1 MILFSR
7 RNLHYTDYKWSIYA
21 TNDPHVN
28 GKPDETLFNKEEGNE
43 VVYLINKL
51 MILWDYRFSNT
62 GNKME
67 KLIHDKMPG
76 DIHQQGEALTWIKD
90 NLKF

>member
-7 RNLHYTDYKWSIYA
+7 RNLFYNDYTWTA
-21 TNDPHVN
+21 NAPNDPRTS
-28 GKPDETLFNKEEGNE
+28 GKPDETLFNRTEGNE

-51 MILWDYRFSNT
+51 MMLWDYRFSNT

-67 KLIHDKMPG
+67 KLIHDKMPA
-76 DIHQQGEALTWIKD
+76 DITTQAGVQRWIKE
-90 NLKF
+90 NIKF

>member
-7 RNLHYTDYKWSIYA
+7 RNLHYSDYKWSSYPV
-21 TNDPHVN
+21 NDPHVN
-28 GKPDETLFNKEEGNE
+28 GKPDETPFNKEEGNE
-43 VVYLINKL
+43 VIYLINKL

-67 KLIHDKMPG
+67 KLIHDKLPTN
-76 DIHQQGEALTWIKD
+76 ISSQNEVLLWIKE

>member
-7 RNLHYTDYKWSIYA
+7 KNLHYSDYRWTSYIQ
-21 TNDPHVN
+21 NDPRVT
-28 GKPDETLFNKEEGNE
+28 GRPDDTPFSREEGNE
-43 VVYLINKL
+43 VVYLINRL
-51 MILWDYRFSNT
+51 MALWDYRFSNT

-67 KLIHDKMPG
+67 KLIHDKMPPG
-76 DIHQQGEALTWIKD
+76 LTKQEEVQQWLKE

>member
-1 MILFSR
+1 MILFSIK
-7 RNLHYTDYKWSIYA
+7 NLFYKDYNWTVYPSK
-21 TNDPHVN
+21 DPKVF
-28 GKPDETLFNKEEGNE
+28 GKPDSTIFNPKEGNE

-62 GNKME
+62 GNKIE
-67 KLIHDKMPG
+67 RLIHDSLPAEIETQE
-76 DIHQQGEALTWIKD
+76 DVQRWIKN

>member
-7 RNLHYTDYKWSIYA
+7 RNLHFTDYKWTVYGQH
-21 TNDPHVN
+21 DPHVN
-28 GKPDETLFNKEEGNE
+28 GKPDQTLFNKEEGAE
-43 VVYLINKL
+43 VVYLINRL
-51 MILWDYRFSNT
+51 MIIWDYRFPNT

-67 KLIHDKMPG
+67 KLIHNSLPVEVNSQEEVQNWLKV
-76 DIHQQGEALTWIKD
+76 